1 MKIKIIISNRSGKFY
16 AEGIYDGERVVVK
29 RGGHINPNFAESIR
43 GGKLSRQYRADK
55 KCVSDKYEIVSD
67 CVFKSPSTAAQ
78 FVTGRSVDGYNAW
91 KLESGETLGEYLKEK
106 GLR

>member
-1 MKIKIIISNRSGKFY
+1 MKIEMTLINRGGRF
-16 AEGIYDGERVVVK
+16 AADGIYDGENVIVK
-29 RGGHINPNFAESIR
+29 KGGYINPNFATSIR
-43 GGKLSRQYRADK
+43 GGKLSRQYRADRNY
-55 KCVSDKYEIVSD
+55 VSEKFEIVDD

-91 KLESGETLGEYLKEK
+91 KVSSGKSLGEYLKEK

>member
-1 MKIKIIISNRSGKFY
+1 MKIEMAIINKGGRFS
-16 AEGIYDGERVVVK
+16 AEGIYDGEKVVVK
-29 RGGHINPNFAESIR
+29 KGGIINANFATSIR
-43 GGKLSRQYRADK
+43 GGKLSKQYRADRSY
-55 KCVSDKYEIVSD
+55 VSENFEILED

-91 KLESGETLGEYLKEK
+91 KVNNGQSLGEYLKEK